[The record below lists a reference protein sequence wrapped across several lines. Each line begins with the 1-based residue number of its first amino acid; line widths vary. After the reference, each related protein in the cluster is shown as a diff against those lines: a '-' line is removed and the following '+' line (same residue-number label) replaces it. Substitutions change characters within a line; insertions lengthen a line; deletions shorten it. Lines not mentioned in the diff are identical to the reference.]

1 MPTSLPLVPCLPSK
15 GGIRRDLS
23 RLEAAWGF
31 YPDCENVIYHRGE
44 FRARLGLAKFG
55 DTLNRYAA
63 GSITFVAKADLVDG
77 ETFTISD
84 GTIVKVFE
92 FDVAGDGVVGGRVQV
107 NVSGVTTAIQV
118 AGVAHTAINAAEFA
132 VTSTDPATGTLIL
145 ANDARGSAGNVS
157 ISDTV
162 ADLDFTHIGMGGGG
176 GRPAGMIS
184 YPCEDEA
191 ARLVAVTSAG
201 MAHYNASGDTWTDL
215 TDPDNPLTGGAGNA
229 GVLRV
234 FQTGSALLTIA
245 INGKDEPVVWENE
258 DSTHYR
264 KLGCEVPRTAK
275 CQVVC
280 SDRLVFGNIQEL
292 GASGID
298 FSAHVASGGPDTG
311 WGVNELILGDTPGDI
326 VAMREFGSSTFV
338 VYKSDA
344 TYIAQA
350 TGGAETFAFNRTSAY
365 NVGPAGPNAVLSV
378 GEGLHMYLGADG
390 GVYRF
395 DGVQPVVLSE
405 PLRAFV
411 AQRLDRARMGRSFAF
426 FDPETTLAWFFFP
439 VKGSDEI
446 NAAVTVDLAS
456 GAAWPMR
463 WPSRDL
469 SCGIAAQVQSGIKIG
484 DLPLIG
490 EMTMTFAE
498 MASSAPAVILGGV
511 DGQCYR
517 ETGYTDDGDAI
528 PLFFETGD
536 KPLGNMTALNPVTH
550 STHRFKPT
558 ADTQLVGFE
567 IGVSVDGESLEWE
580 GEQTL
585 DLSEPGAHE
594 LGHRVSG
601 LTYALRF
608 SGQATQPVVWLI
620 SQIGAYEGGVR

>member
-23 RLEAAWGF
+23 RLEAGWDF
-31 YPDCENVIYHRGE
+31 YTDCENVIYHRGE
-44 FRARLGLAKFG
+44 SRVRLGLAKFG
-55 DTLNRYAA
+55 DSLIRYAA
-63 GSITFVAKADLVDG
+63 GSITFVAKADLIDG

-84 GTIVKVFE
+84 GTIAKVFE
-92 FDVAGDGVVGGRVQV
+92 FDVAGDGVAGTNVQV
-107 NVSGVTTAIQV
+107 NVSAVTTAIEV
-118 AGVAHTAINAAEFA
+118 AGVAHTAINAAEFG
-132 VTSTDPATGTLIL
+132 VTSTNPATGTLIL
-145 ANDARGSAGNVS
+145 ANDTRGSAGNVS

-176 GRPAGMIS
+176 GRPAGMIL

-191 ARLVAVTSAG
+191 ARLVTVTTTG
-201 MAHYNASGDTWTDL
+201 MAHYDAGGDTWTDL
-215 TDPDNPLTGGAGNA
+215 TDPDNPLTGGVGNA

-234 FQTGSALLTIA
+234 FQGSASLLIIA

-258 DSTHYR
+258 DSAHYR
-264 KLGCEVPRTAK
+264 KLDCEVPRTAL
-275 CQVVC
+275 CQVLC
-280 SDRLVFGNIQEL
+280 NNRLVFGNIREL
-292 GASGID
+292 GGNGID
-298 FSAHVASGGPDTG
+298 FSAFLDPDHG
-311 WGVNELILGDTPGDI
+311 WGTNELLLGETPGDI

-344 TYIAQA
+344 TYIGKA
-350 TGGAETFAFNRTSAY
+350 TPGPETFAFDLKSAY

-405 PLRAFV
+405 PLRTFV

-426 FDPETTLAWFFFP
+426 FDPDATLAWFFFP

-446 NAAVTVDLAS
+446 NSAVVVDLT
-456 GAAWPMR
+456 GGPAWPMR
-463 WPSRDL
+463 WPSRGL

-490 EMTMTFAE
+490 EMTMTFGE

-517 ETGYTDDGDAI
+517 ETGYIDDSDAI
-528 PLFFETGD
+528 PFFFETGD

-567 IGVSVDGESLEWE
+567 IGVSVDGESIEWE
-580 GEQTL
+580 GEQTF
-585 DLSEPGAHE
+585 DLSDPGAHE

-608 SGQATQPVVWLI
+608 SGQATQPIVWFI
-620 SQIGAYEGGVR
+620 SQIGAYQGGVR